1 MVSIQGRMPI
11 AAQVEAQVTYGFP
24 PCLDIVDPGL
34 GTVHR
39 CDLLAGGRELLKR
52 HAAEDL
58 ARAVDDAVEGLGL
71 QAVADFI
78 VLDALNLRR
87 AAAQVIEAG
96 EVNALVDARIRRH
109 VRRDLVVRARAPRT
123 SGVPKFGA
131 LAGARRIAAHALV
144 VGAVGDAD
152 ALVIEIPWIAI

>member
-1 MVSIQGRMPI
+1 MGS
-11 AAQVEAQVTYGFP
+11 
-24 PCLDIVDPGL
+24 
-34 GTVHR
+34 HR
-39 CDLLAGGRELLKR
+39 ASTLATQDWAP

-71 QAVADFI
+71 QAITDFI

-109 VRRDLVVRARAPRT
+109 VWRDLVVRAHAPRT
-123 SGVPKFGA
+123 SGVPEFGA
-131 LAGARRIAAHALV
+131 LVRARGIAAHALV
-144 VGAVGDAD
+144 
-152 ALVIEIPWIAI
+152 E